1 MSEEYTKGDVSPRVL
16 VVEDEENVRD
26 LLLTVLAENG
36 YRVDAVRSGE
46 EALRQLD
53 QQLYDLVLLDLNL
66 PGMHGLNVL
75 GAGPALQT
83 DAQFIVMTAFGS
95 IDSAVEAMK
104 LGAVDFIKKPFRT
117 EELLHILSRAR
128 EELEL
133 KREVAQLR
141 SQTSA
146 GVRAHLVG
154 KSQAMQRLYGLIE
167 RVAPTRANVLITGDT
182 GTGKELAAR
191 AVHELSGRSRRPF
204 VAINCSALP
213 ETLMESELFGH
224 MKGSFTGAVQS
235 KRGLFEEAQ
244 GGTIFLDEI
253 STLSEGVQVKLLRVL
268 QDRKVTRVGAR
279 EPITVDF
286 RLIAATNRDLA
297 ELVTKG
303 EFREDLF
310 YRLNVFPVRVP
321 SLRERRDDIPVLAL
335 HFRQRFADENDLE
348 APEIPPK
355 TMTRLMSYDWP
366 GNVRELENF
375 IERAVIMHAGARA
388 IPFEPPGQRP
398 DPERN
403 LLSRSREEKWDL
415 ERLEREYIL
424 DMLEQTQ
431 WHQSSAAEALGIS
444 RRTLYRKLK
453 RYREQ
458 GILPEPHHMALRP

>member
-1 MSEEYTKGDVSPRVL
+1 MRDDKVKSSVSPRVL
-16 VVEDEENVRD
+16 VVEDEENVRE

-36 YRVDAVRSGE
+36 YRVEAVRTGE
-46 EALRQLD
+46 EGLRQLD
-53 QQLYDLVLLDLNL
+53 SQLYDLVLLDLNL

-117 EELLHILSRAR
+117 EELLHVLTRAM

-141 SQTSA
+141 SHSSA
-146 GVRAHLVG
+146 GVRSYLVG
-154 KSQAMQRLYGLIE
+154 KSQAMQRVFGLIE
-167 RVAPTRANVLITGDT
+167 RVAPTRANVLISGDT
-182 GTGKELAAR
+182 GTGKELVAR
-191 AVHELSGRSRRPF
+191 AVHDLSGRSRRPF

-213 ETLMESELFGH
+213 ETLLESELFGH
-224 MKGSFTGAVQS
+224 MKGSFTGAIQS

-244 GGTIFLDEI
+244 GGSIFLDEI
-253 STLSEGVQVKLLRVL
+253 STVSEGVQIKLLRVL
-268 QDRKVTRVGAR
+268 QDRKVTRVGGR

-286 RLIAATNRDLA
+286 RLIAATNRDLG
-297 ELVTKG
+297 ELVEDG

-310 YRLNVFPVRVP
+310 YRLNVFPIRVP
-321 SLRERRDDIPVLAL
+321 ALRERRDDIPLLAQ
-335 HFRQRFADENDLE
+335 HVRQRFAEENGLE
-348 APEIPPK
+348 PPEIPPK
-355 TMTRLMSYDWP
+355 TMARLMAYDWP

-403 LLSRSREEKWDL
+403 LLSRAREEKWDL

-458 GILPEPHHMALRP
+458 GILPEPAHVALR

>member
-1 MSEEYTKGDVSPRVL
+1 MRDDKAKSGVSPRVL
-16 VVEDEENVRD
+16 VVEDEENVRE
-26 LLLTVLAENG
+26 LLLTVLAEHG
-36 YRVDAVRSGE
+36 YQVEAVRTGE
-46 EALRQLD
+46 ESLRQLD
-53 QQLYDLVLLDLNL
+53 SQLYDLVLLDLNL

-117 EELLHILSRAR
+117 EELIHVLTRAM

-141 SQTSA
+141 SQSSA
-146 GVRAHLVG
+146 GVRSYLVG
-154 KSQAMQRLYGLIE
+154 KSQAMQRVFGLIE
-167 RVAPTRANVLITGDT
+167 RVAPTRANVLIGGDT
-182 GTGKELAAR
+182 GTGKELVAR
-191 AVHELSGRSRRPF
+191 AVHDLSGRSRRPF

-213 ETLMESELFGH
+213 ESLLESELFGH
-224 MKGSFTGAVQS
+224 MKGSFTGAIQS

-253 STLSEGVQVKLLRVL
+253 STLSEAVQVKLLRVL
-268 QDRKVTRVGAR
+268 QDRKVTRVGGR

-286 RLIAATNRDLA
+286 RLIVATNRDLA
-297 ELVTKG
+297 ELVEHK

-310 YRLNVFPVRVP
+310 YRLNVFPIRVP
-321 SLRERRDDIPVLAL
+321 PLRERRDDIPLLAQ
-335 HFRQRFADENDLE
+335 HFRQRFAEENELE
-348 APEIPPK
+348 PPEIPPK
-355 TMTRLMSYDWP
+355 TMARLMAYEWP

-375 IERAVIMHAGARA
+375 IERAVIMHSGARA

-403 LLSRSREEKWDL
+403 LLTRAREEKWDL

-458 GILPEPHHMALRP
+458 GILPEPAHVALRQ

>member
-1 MSEEYTKGDVSPRVL
+1 MPEEYTKGDISPRVL
-16 VVEDEENVRD
+16 IVEDEENVRD

-36 YRVDAVRSGE
+36 YQVDGVRSGE

-133 KREVAQLR
+133 KREVAHLR
-141 SQTSA
+141 SQTST
-146 GVRAHLVG
+146 GVRAHLIG

-213 ETLMESELFGH
+213 ETLMEAELFGH

-253 STLSEGVQVKLLRVL
+253 STLSEAVQVKLLRVL

-303 EFREDLF
+303 EFREDLY

-355 TMTRLMSYDWP
+355 TMTRLISYDWP

-388 IPFEPPGQRP
+388 IPFDPPGQRP
-398 DPERN
+398 DPQRD
-403 LLSRSREEKWDL
+403 LLSRAREDRWDL
-415 ERLEREYIL
+415 ERLVREYIL